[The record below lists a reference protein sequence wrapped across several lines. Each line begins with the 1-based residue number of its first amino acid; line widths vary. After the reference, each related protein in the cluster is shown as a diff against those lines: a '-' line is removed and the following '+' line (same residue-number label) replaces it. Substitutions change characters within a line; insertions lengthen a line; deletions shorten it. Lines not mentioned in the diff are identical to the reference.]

1 MSKKETADRDFDASH
16 CSSSVSPLR
25 VGPKFRVRIEYEC
38 NGCEYHCV
46 DEDTEGEMGM
56 KYHSCH
62 HPAVLQEYGCPQW
75 STGGKKDLTIYH
87 IAATPKHLCPYLA
100 DRD

>member
-1 MSKKETADRDFDASH
+1 MAEDSNEHLGSSD
-16 CSSSVSPLR
+16 CSSSVSPLH
-25 VGPKFRVRIEYEC
+25 VGPKVRVRIEYEC

-46 DEDTEGEMGM
+46 DEDTEGGMGM

-75 STGGKKDLTIYH
+75 STGGRKDLTIYH

-100 DRD
+100 DRG